1 MYSPLLLTF
10 VKKIRFKGDKKMKRV
25 MKKEDLACELAER
38 CGFYK
43 KNMRDV
49 VNALSD
55 IIIEQM
61 QTAEFDKDS
70 ELHLAP
76 GVVICGQRKPQQESI
91 DPRNRSVITTPEK
104 VVPYAVFKPSVR
116 LKLYKKPK
124 GYKKK
129 GKKV

>member
-1 MYSPLLLTF
+1 
-10 VKKIRFKGDKKMKRV
+10 MKRI
-25 MKKEDLACELAER
+25 MKKEELACELAAR

-49 VNALSD
+49 VNALAD
-55 IIIEQM
+55 IVIEHFE
-61 QTAEFDKDS
+61 TAEFGADS

-76 GVVICGQRKPQQESI
+76 GVVLVGTRKPEGKSI
-91 DPRNRSVITTPEK
+91 DPRDRSEVVSPEK
-104 VVPYAVFKPSVR
+104 VIPSAVFKPSVR

-129 GKKV
+129 TKKV